1 MDICDQCTVL
11 RQGRVA
17 AANLPISEIKSHEQL
32 AELMVGKSIDLVT
45 HKQEAKPGRTML
57 EVKDLRY
64 TDGEQVSR
72 LNGVSFQVR
81 AGEIVGVAGVD
92 GNGQSELVRCILGLL
107 RHYGGSV
114 ILDGT
119 DVTGKT
125 PKEILEHG
133 VAHIPEDRY
142 KMAMVKELSINE
154 NLILMSY
161 DKEPYSKRGVLQ
173 WKEITRLNEELCRK
187 YEVKAPGVGEIAG
200 KLSGGNQQK
209 FVVGRELDRA
219 AKLIIAVYPDRGLDI
234 GTTKYIQT
242 RLVEERDRGAAVLL
256 LSTELDEVLEL
267 SDTVLVLYQ
276 GRIMAQLPQKEAQR
290 ETVGLLMAGVSAVSE
305 GDNL

>member
-1 MDICDQCTVL
+1 
-11 RQGRVA
+11 
-17 AANLPISEIKSHEQL
+17 
-32 AELMVGKSIDLVT
+32 
-45 HKQEAKPGRTML
+45 
-57 EVKDLRY
+57 
-64 TDGEQVSR
+64 
-72 LNGVSFQVR
+72 
-81 AGEIVGVAGVD
+81 
-92 GNGQSELVRCILGLL
+92 
-107 RHYGGSV
+107 
-114 ILDGT
+114 
-119 DVTGKT
+119 
-125 PKEILEHG
+125 
-133 VAHIPEDRY
+133 
-142 KMAMVKELSINE
+142 
-154 NLILMSY
+154 MSY

-276 GRIMAQLPQKEAQR
+276 GRIMAQRGFALRLRGGDERVYR
-290 ETVGLLMAGVSAVSE
+290 EKRGGPEFLYEV
-305 GDNL
+305 